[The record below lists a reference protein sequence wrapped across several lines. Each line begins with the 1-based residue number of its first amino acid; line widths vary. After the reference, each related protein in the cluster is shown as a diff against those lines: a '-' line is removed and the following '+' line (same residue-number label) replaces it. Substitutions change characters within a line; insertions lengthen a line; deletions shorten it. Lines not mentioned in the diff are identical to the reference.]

1 MTRVSNDKIVINPK
15 ELKARLGGADD
26 SASKE
31 FTDSVADEIL
41 SAMNCS
47 YILKKADIRFTEN
60 GCNLGFGNIASA
72 NLRRNLTGCGSA
84 YVLAAT
90 IGHDVDRVLRNAS
103 LVSTAKHFV
112 LDAVASSAV
121 EALCDYIQ
129 DSLPE
134 QTKARFAPGYGDF
147 TLEMQGRLLEFV
159 DAYKIGISVNDSFM
173 MTPMKTITAIMG
185 IKL

>member
-1 MTRVSNDKIVINPK
+1 MITVPGDRIRLNPK
-15 ELKARLGGADD
+15 ELRARLGGADD
-26 SASKE
+26 SITRE
-31 FTDSVADEIL
+31 LTDSMADEVL

-47 YILKKADIRFTEN
+47 YILKKTDIVFNET
-60 GCNLGFGNIASA
+60 GCNLGFGDIASA
-72 NLRRNLTGCGSA
+72 NLQRNLTGCSSA

-112 LDAVASSAV
+112 LDAVASAAV

-159 DAYKIGISVNDSFM
+159 EAYKIGISINDSFM

-185 IKL
+185 IKK

>member
-1 MTRVSNDKIVINPK
+1 MTTVARDKITINPR

-31 FTDSVADEIL
+31 FADSVAEEIL
-41 SAMNCS
+41 SVMRCS
-47 YILKKADIRFTEN
+47 YVLKKTDIRFTAD
-60 GCNLGFGNIASA
+60 GCSLGFGDIASA
-72 NLRRNLTGCGSA
+72 NLRRNLTGCESA

-90 IGHDVDRVLRNAS
+90 IGHDVDRVLRNAG

-134 QTKARFAPGYGDF
+134 KTKARFAPGYGDF
-147 TLEMQGRLLEFV
+147 NLEMQGKLLEFL

>member
-1 MTRVSNDKIVINPK
+1 M
-15 ELKARLGGADD
+15 
-26 SASKE
+26 
-31 FTDSVADEIL
+31 
-41 SAMNCS
+41 
-47 YILKKADIRFTEN
+47 
-60 GCNLGFGNIASA
+60 
-72 NLRRNLTGCGSA
+72 
-84 YVLAAT
+84 
-90 IGHDVDRVLRNAS
+90 DRVLRNAS